1 MYYRITVD
9 VDYIGTLP
17 TSESVD
23 ERIARYIREG
33 IASDARMKRVSDVQ
47 VKRIKR
53 LCQPLTT

>member
-9 VDYIGTLP
+9 VGYVGVLP
-17 TSESVD
+17 AGESVD

-33 IASDARMKRVSDVQ
+33 IASDARMKRMSDVQ